1 MLAMEM
7 DIESDL
13 GIDSIKRVEILST
26 LEERMPDLPTVT
38 PDMLGTLKTL
48 GEIVAFLN
56 SSDSPKTKNG
66 DPRNGNQHSG
76 EPSDNKKEDNDSGQI
91 QTTLLS
97 VVSELTGYPEEML
110 AMEMDIESDL
120 GIDSIKRVEILSTLE
135 ERMPDL
141 PTVTPD
147 MLGNLKTLGEI
158 VAFLNDSDS
167 TEQVS
172 SRQYDNE
179 PQECRLENDHS
190 KKQKDIEANT
200 TSIKAISVNSLS
212 RQVISIQDI
221 APPAPLTESFAGH
234 NTRIYIS
241 RDETGLSRLL
251 SKTLENRG
259 LQTAIIDPGKKHP
272 PARFKDAAGLILMA
286 PISAQ
291 SAFILAQAAGPGLI
305 QNARNQKTLLATI
318 SRIDGAFGFYGQK
331 LCDPLQGALAG
342 LVKTAAKEWEGVTCR
357 AIDIEP
363 DRQPSEQIVQT
374 TADYLFGS
382 LPLDCM
388 EIGLSKKGNITLTLT
403 KAPHYEKKIS
413 LTPNDV
419 VVVTGGGRGVTAEAA
434 IALSRKISCRMV
446 LLGRSPAPEPEPRW
460 LMNIEDP
467 AAMKKALLTHEFAG
481 KNVTP
486 KDLEQKY
493 RKLQANREINNTL
506 TRITATG
513 AKAIYF
519 RRDIRDITTLTDLFK
534 KIRREIGPIKG
545 LIHGAGVLED
555 RLILEKT
562 MEQFQR
568 VFCTKV
574 DGLTALLDV
583 MRDDDLKY
591 LVLFSSVSARFGN
604 KGQVDY
610 AMANEVLNK
619 IAWQQKNIRP
629 NCKVVSINWGPWD
642 GGMVDSTLKREFERM
657 QIPLIPL
664 AEGAASMVTELS
676 TDINGPV
683 EVVIGSSFEP
693 ISGEPISEKNVD
705 HENKIPVELTGAL
718 NVSEEIPLSLLIK
731 REIDLHQY
739 PILSDHILG
748 GKPVVP
754 LALITEWIG
763 HSALHEN
770 PGLVF
775 HGIDTLRLLSGIKLD
790 QKKKIIRLMAG
801 KARRKG
807 NYFEVD
813 VEIRDG
819 QVDGKDVIHS
829 RATALLTDRLPSAPK
844 YQSFKTTPEASSL
857 NGMLPYIYEKVLFH
871 GERLKGI
878 RSILSFSSE
887 GMTAR
892 LTSAPEP
899 DHWMSDPLR
908 SQWILD
914 PLVLDCAFQMATIWC
929 HEQLGKRSLP
939 SFAASYRQY
948 REVFPD
954 KGVTAVFKV
963 QKTNSAKVIGD
974 FTFLDSKNNMIAQLN
989 GYEAVMNASLAKAFG
1004 HQNAA

>member
-1 MLAMEM
+1 
-7 DIESDL
+7 
-13 GIDSIKRVEILST
+13 
-26 LEERMPDLPTVT
+26 
-38 PDMLGTLKTL
+38 
-48 GEIVAFLN
+48 
-56 SSDSPKTKNG
+56 
-66 DPRNGNQHSG
+66 
-76 EPSDNKKEDNDSGQI
+76 
-91 QTTLLS
+91 
-97 VVSELTGYPEEML
+97 
-110 AMEMDIESDL
+110 
-120 GIDSIKRVEILSTLE
+120 
-135 ERMPDL
+135 
-141 PTVTPD
+141 
-147 MLGNLKTLGEI
+147 
-158 VAFLNDSDS
+158 
-167 TEQVS
+167 
-172 SRQYDNE
+172 
-179 PQECRLENDHS
+179 
-190 KKQKDIEANT
+190 
-200 TSIKAISVNSLS
+200 
-212 RQVISIQDI
+212 
-221 APPAPLTESFAGH
+221 LTESFAH
-234 NTRIYIS
+234 SNTCIYIS
-241 RDETGLSRLL
+241 QDEAGLSQLL
-251 SKTLENRG
+251 TKTLADKSIK
-259 LQTAIIDPGKKHP
+259 TAIIDPEKEYP
-272 PARFKDAAGLILMA
+272 PSRFKDAAGLILMA

-291 SAFILAQAAGPGLI
+291 SAFILAQTAGPGLM
-305 QNARNQKTLLATI
+305 QNARSQKTLLATI
-318 SRIDGAFGFYGQK
+318 SRMDGAFGFYGQTVS
-331 LCDPLQGALAG
+331 DPIQGALAG
-342 LVKTAAKEWEGVTCR
+342 LVKTAAKEWEGVSCR
-357 AIDIEP
+357 AIDIDP
-363 DRQPSEQIVQT
+363 HMQSSRQVAQT
-374 TADYLFGS
+374 TADYLLGS
-382 LPLDCM
+382 IPNNPV
-388 EIGLSKKGNITLTLT
+388 EIGISPKGNTTLALT
-403 KAPHYEKKIS
+403 EAPFYEKEIS

-434 IALSRKISCRMV
+434 IALSRKIPCRMV

-460 LMNIEDP
+460 LTDIKDP
-467 AAMKKALLTHEFAG
+467 AAVKKALLAHEFAG

-486 KDLEQKY
+486 KDLELKF
-493 RKLQANREINNTL
+493 RTLHANRNINTTL
-506 TRITATG
+506 TRIATTG
-513 AKAIYF
+513 AKADYF
-519 RRDIRDITTLTDLFK
+519 CQDIRDIAALTDLFE
-534 KIRREIGPIKG
+534 KIRRETGPIRG

-555 RLILEKT
+555 RLIMEKT

-583 MRDDDLKY
+583 MRHDDLKY

-604 KGQVDY
+604 RGQVDY

-629 NCKVVSINWGPWD
+629 SCKVVSINWGPWD

-657 QIPLIPL
+657 QIPLIPM
-664 AEGAASMVTELS
+664 AEGAESMVAELS

-693 ISGEPISEKNVD
+693 ISGEPISGGPSAEKDVEQKD
-705 HENKIPVELTGAL
+705 KVPVELTGAL
-718 NVSEEIPLSLLIK
+718 GVPEEIPLALLIK
-731 REIDLHQY
+731 REIDLQQY

-790 QKKKIIRLMAG
+790 QEKKIIRLMAG

-807 NYFEVD
+807 NFFEVD

-829 RATALLTDRLPSAPK
+829 RATALLTDRLPLAPK
-844 YQSFKTTPEASSL
+844 YQSFKATPAANTL
-857 NGMLPYIYEKVLFH
+857 NQTLPDIYEKILFH

-878 RSILSFSSE
+878 RSILSLSSK
-887 GMTAR
+887 GMTAH
-892 LTSAPEP
+892 LASAPEP

-954 KGVTAVFKV
+954 KGVTAVFTI

-974 FTFLDSKNNMIAQLN
+974 FTFLDGEHHVIAQLN
-989 GYEAVMNASLAKAFG
+989 GYEAVMDASLAKAFG